1 MSWNKSEDNTRH
13 RAFMFMHYVH
23 THTHT
28 HEPTHTPTHKSAPG
42 LALPCLYSSSGKQK
56 GLSPSHASLQVLSQ
70 PREKVGKECQA
81 SDDRE
86 VPTDR
91 AEIHSLHTEQGV
103 SLILFF
109 LLLPFWAQRR
119 LSCAPRNYRQA
130 LLVAASPI
138 FADSAALRLLLCPLF
153 PWPFRRLLAFLCCCS
168 ADTLRPAA
176 AVAALLDASIRLRGL
191 SPRPIQAGV
200 GNLPRHT

>member
-1 MSWNKSEDNTRH
+1 VYVRMSWNKSEDNTRH

-91 AEIHSLHTEQGV
+91 VEIHSLHTEQGV

-109 LLLPFWAQRR
+109 LLLCAQVLYLVHLAIIVRR
-119 LSCAPRNYRQA
+119 FS
-130 LLVAASPI
+130 
-138 FADSAALRLLLCPLF
+138 LLL
-153 PWPFRRLLAFLCCCS
+153 RQYS
-168 ADTLRPAA
+168 QTLQR
-176 AVAALLDASIRLRGL
+176 
-191 SPRPIQAGV
+191 
-200 GNLPRHT
+200 

>member
-1 MSWNKSEDNTRH
+1 
-13 RAFMFMHYVH
+13 MFD
-23 THTHT
+23 
-28 HEPTHTPTHKSAPG
+28 
-42 LALPCLYSSSGKQK
+42 SSSRKQK

-70 PREKVGKECQA
+70 PREKVGKECHA
-81 SDDRE
+81 SDERE
-86 VPTDR
+86 GPTGPCGSVHV
-91 AEIHSLHTEQGV
+91 AHTTGLLQSNTKKKV
-103 SLILFF
+103 FSSFSFSFSLIFLKECFLFRPGASR
-109 LLLPFWAQRR
+109 LLKSQLFSNTQV
-119 LSCAPRNYRQA
+119 

>member
-1 MSWNKSEDNTRH
+1 MYVRMSWNKSEDNTRH

-42 LALPCLYSSSGKQK
+42 LGLPCLYSSSGKQRR
-56 GLSPSHASLQVLSQ
+56 LFPSHASLQVLSQ

-109 LLLPFWAQRR
+109 LLLPFWAQGAYLVHLAILVRR
-119 LSCAPRNYRQA
+119 FS
-130 LLVAASPI
+130 
-138 FADSAALRLLLCPLF
+138 LLL
-153 PWPFRRLLAFLCCCS
+153 RQYS
-168 ADTLRPAA
+168 QTLQR
-176 AVAALLDASIRLRGL
+176 
-191 SPRPIQAGV
+191 
-200 GNLPRHT
+200 